1 MTKHTIDLDGTFVVA
16 KGPRNGDWKAEV
28 AIDLAVIPTS
38 IARDL
43 LLHGLKQKVADAASG
58 AQTEAEAQGAMQK
71 AVDAV
76 LAGEWSSR
84 GEGVSDRTKVE
95 RAVARDVL
103 RAKLDKAEWKA
114 FTEESTMQQN
124 KRLDDIYAKNAA
136 KLSPV
141 VDKRIADAAK
151 ERAERAALVDAVD
164 I

>member
-1 MTKHTIDLDGTFVVA
+1 MTKHTIELDGAFVVT
-16 KGPRNGDWKAEV
+16 KGPRNGDWRAEV
-28 AIDLAVIPTS
+28 VIDLAAIPAS

-58 AQTEAEAQGAMQK
+58 AQDADSASALMQK
-71 AVDAV
+71 AADAV
-76 LAGEWSSR
+76 LAGDWSSR

-114 FTEESTMQQN
+114 FTEEATMQQN
-124 KRLDDIYAKNAA
+124 KRLDGIYAKNAA
-136 KLSPV
+136 KLAPV
-141 VDKRIADAAK
+141 VDKRIEDAAR